1 MTANPC
7 KWGIIK
13 MRVNLVLKEFKPPVN
28 GNLVRFIYRGFK
40 ENENGAIKN
49 IKIFRAV
56 PQPKNALIDLVHV
69 SSEKNLKENWKI
81 IESLYGVSYQPA
93 VK

>member
-1 MTANPC
+1 M
-7 KWGIIK
+7 
-13 MRVNLVLKEFKPPVN
+13 
-28 GNLVRFIYRGFK
+28 RFIYRGFK
-40 ENENGAIKN
+40 ENENGEIKN

-69 SSEKNLKENWKI
+69 SCEANLKENWKI